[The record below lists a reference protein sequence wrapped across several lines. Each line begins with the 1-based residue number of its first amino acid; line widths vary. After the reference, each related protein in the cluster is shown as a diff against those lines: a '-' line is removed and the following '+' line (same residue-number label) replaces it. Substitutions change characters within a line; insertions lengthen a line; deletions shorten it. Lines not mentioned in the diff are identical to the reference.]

1 MATRQATAASPISTR
16 TISEFRSRMATR
28 QATAAA
34 TLAFLLTA
42 ATLSAAAS
50 PAFATS
56 RKVLH
61 YPANPFCPWD
71 AVKFGACAGVL
82 GAVGLQAG
90 EQLGSKCCEI
100 VEGLAAAEAAA
111 CFCTTIKETVLG
123 IPTEWTVGV
132 GVLAS
137 ACKTELPD
145 GFKCV

>member
-1 MATRQATAASPISTR
+1 
-16 TISEFRSRMATR
+16 MATR

-34 TLAFLLTA
+34 TLAFLLVATA
-42 ATLSAAAS
+42 TVSAAAAS
-50 PAFATS
+50 PAS

-61 YPANPFCPWD
+61 WKDYLGCPRD
-71 AVKFGACAGVL
+71 AVKFGACVAAL
-82 GAVGLQAG
+82 GAAGLQAG
-90 EQLGSKCCEI
+90 AQLGTKCCD
-100 VEGLAAAEAAA
+100 VVQGLAAAEAAA

-132 GVLAS
+132 GALAS

>member
-1 MATRQATAASPISTR
+1 MATRQATAAV
-16 TISEFRSRMATR
+16 
-28 QATAAA
+28 
-34 TLAFLLTA
+34 TLAFLLLTT
-42 ATLSAAAS
+42 ATLPAAAS
-50 PAFATS
+50 PGATS
-56 RKVLH
+56 RKVLWKD

-71 AVKFGACAGVL
+71 AVKFGACVGVL

-90 EQLGSKCCEI
+90 AQLGSKCCQL
-100 VEGLAAAEAAA
+100 VDGLAAAEAAA
-111 CFCTTIKETVLG
+111 CFCTTVKETVLG

>member
-1 MATRQATAASPISTR
+1 MAITRHTAAAVA
-16 TISEFRSRMATR
+16 TIALLL
-28 QATAAA
+28 AAA
-34 TLAFLLTA
+34 TLSS
-42 ATLSAAAS
+42 ATQPSS
-50 PAFATS
+50 S
-56 RKVLH
+56 RKLLH
-61 YPANPFCPWD
+61 AGGAFCPWD
-71 AVKFGACAGVL
+71 AVKFGACVGVL

-90 EQLGSKCCEI
+90 AQLESKCCQI
-100 VEGLAAAEAAA
+100 VDGLVAAEAAA

>member
-1 MATRQATAASPISTR
+1 MGTCTT
-16 TISEFRSRMATR
+16 TR

-34 TLAFLLTA
+34 TLAFLLLGA
-42 ATLSAAAS
+42 ATLSSPVSAAS
-50 PAFATS
+50 PAS

-61 YPANPFCPWD
+61 YSPFCPWD
-71 AVKFGACAGVL
+71 AVKFGACVGVL

-90 EQLGSKCCEI
+90 AQLGSKCCDI
-100 VEGLAAAEAAA
+100 VQGLAAAEAAA
-111 CFCTTIKETVLG
+111 CLCTTIKETVLG

>member
-1 MATRQATAASPISTR
+1 
-16 TISEFRSRMATR
+16 MATR

-34 TLAFLLTA
+34 TLALLLLA
-42 ATLSAAAS
+42 ASAAAAS
-50 PAFATS
+50 PALTTS
-56 RKVLH
+56 RKVLWSKG
-61 YPANPFCPWD
+61 YAADPFCPWD
-71 AVKFGACAGVL
+71 ALKLGACVGVL
-82 GAVGLQAG
+82 GAVGLEAG
-90 EQLGSKCCEI
+90 AQLGSKCCEL
-100 VEGLAAAEAAA
+100 VDGLAAAEAAA